1 MKQIS
6 FLFLVAFQLSAF
18 SQNHTWNYYHDSIQ
32 PLLNINKYSEAKQ
45 KFITLTKSNKIDPD
59 YKLFFIQYSL
69 MYDDTCFYKSEIKQL
84 MSKHGLQIDYAD
96 SLLIDE
102 RYNVLNYLKSE
113 KLKKW
118 SVNKSTTKYGIWSF
132 KNQRSVK
139 IKEALNL
146 AKERDRLVRT
156 ITFSFYP
163 KIQRYDT
170 LCFNNVYLAYKN
182 EIADVDTK
190 NCHLVEDLCKFNG
203 NYLPNNFDNGIGT
216 FNAISLF
223 ISHNL
228 KQGTNIEY
236 IRNKI
241 FPYIEKAYLDGK
253 IDASLFYTYDNRLY
267 QYFGYQ
273 YYGTLS
279 DSIPI
284 LDKETFL
291 ERKNRLSL

>member
-1 MKQIS
+1 MKHIS

-18 SQNHTWNYYHDSIQ
+18 SQNKSWQYYQDTIQ
-32 PLLNINKYSEAKQ
+32 PLLNSNKYSEAKQ
-45 KFITLTKSNKIDPD
+45 KFIALKKSDNIDPD

-69 MYDDTCFYKSEIKQL
+69 MYDDTSFYKSEVKQL

-132 KNQRSVK
+132 KNQRSIK
-139 IKEALNL
+139 IKEAIKL
-146 AKERDRLVRT
+146 AKERDQLVRT

-163 KIQRYDT
+163 KIQRYDS

-190 NCHLVEDLCKFNG
+190 NCHLVEELCKLNG

-216 FNAISLF
+216 FNSISLF

-236 IRNKI
+236 LRTKI
-241 FPYIEKAYLDGK
+241 FPYIEQAFLDRK
-253 IDASLFYTYDNRLY
+253 IDMDLFYIYDIYLNK
-267 QYFGYQ
+267 YFGYQ

-279 DSIPI
+279 ENVPV
-284 LDKETFL
+284 LEKETFA
-291 ERKNRLSL
+291 ERKSRLKF